1 MVSEEGCGYVSSALS
16 SNPLHMREL
25 DLTNND
31 LQDSGVKIIS
41 EGLKR
46 PNCQLQILRLSGC
59 MVSEEGCGYL
69 SSALSLNPSRLRELD
84 LSYNHPGESGVKLL
98 SDKLKD
104 SNCSLQILNVDH
116 CGEFRITAGLH
127 KYACDLTLD
136 PNTAHTRLI
145 LSDENRTVTCVS
157 KRQPYPD
164 HPERF
169 DDDVLQVLCGESL
182 TGRCYWEAEWSGYE
196 ADISVAYK
204 GISRKGEIEDCVF
217 GSNDKSWNLYC
228 SDNGFSVRH
237 NNKDTDIPV
246 VSSSSKTAGVYVDVS
261 AGTLSF
267 YSVSDTH
274 TLTHLHT
281 LNTTFTE
288 PLYAGFGVDYYS
300 SVSLCDIKQR
310 PERNN
315 SDTHTT
321 GFSQPKPSG
330 LDIHPLLNCQ
340 SCVHIADSDQW
351 LQIEPSACT
360 DEGGSKFRVSTD
372 PGRYECV
379 RTRMR
384 WVCDCVVTLQYR
396 TVDGLFLN
404 AELERLQCNRISP
417 VIDVTV
423 ISGKLEEVH
432 LPHYACL
439 GESDPSLKDAVK
451 VLTVKDEGI
460 TTEPVQ
466 LTRFHAK
473 IVQPSFS
480 LKTLIISWIMGWYE
494 HCDLLLY
501 MCSKDPLILHLY
513 IFPFDPCEKKKVEE
527 TEKSFSSCIIRYP
540 RPGRPFRM
548 NTPHILDVPGASTI
562 HPKEGIT
569 LTRETPPNYFR
580 VKTRLENDLQMTFI
594 REEDKEKVWDAIIE
608 KDDLIHPKRD
618 EPCLNSEEDKARH
631 FDKHW
636 SELIQGVTNVQIIA
650 DKLRQQELIHEE
662 QYSEITQSLTSQES
676 MRKIC
681 EIIRKHSD
689 TVKAEFIAVLQKEKL
704 YHF

>member
-1 MVSEEGCGYVSSALS
+1 MVKEEGCGYVCSALS
-16 SNPLHMREL
+16 SNSSHLREL
-25 DLTNND
+25 DLSNND

-46 PNCQLQILRLSGC
+46 PNCQQQILRLSGC
-59 MVSEEGCGYL
+59 MVTEEGCGYVC
-69 SSALSLNPSRLRELD
+69 SALSSNLSHLRELD
-84 LSYNHPGESGVKLL
+84 LSYNHPGESGIKLL

-104 SNCSLQILNVDH
+104 PNCSLQILNMDH

-136 PNTAHTRLI
+136 PNTAHTQLI
-145 LSDENRTVTCVS
+145 LSDGNRTVTCVS
-157 KRQPYPD
+157 EHQPYPD

-169 DDDVLQVLCGESL
+169 DGVYQVLCGESL
-182 TGRCYWEAEWSGYE
+182 TGRCYWEVECSRDAGL
-196 ADISVAYK
+196 SVTYK
-204 GISRKGEIEDCVF
+204 GVSRKGGRDCEF
-217 GSNDKSWNLYC
+217 AYSDKSWSMWC
-228 SDNGFSVRH
+228 SDIGFFVWH
-237 NNKDTDIPV
+237 NKNWTLIHAAR
-246 VSSSSKTAGVYVDVS
+246 SSSKRKGVYVDVS

-281 LNTTFTE
+281 FNTTFTE
-288 PLYAGFGVDYYS
+288 PLYAGFKVDPGS
-300 SVSLCDIKQR
+300 SVSLCDIKPR

-315 SDTHTT
+315 SDTHTARC
-321 GFSQPKPSG
+321 SELKPSG
-330 LDIHPLLNCQ
+330 LDIPPLLNCQ
-340 SCVHIADSDQW
+340 SCVHIADPDQW
-351 LQIEPSACT
+351 LQIEPPACT

-384 WVCDCVVTLQYR
+384 WVCDRVVTLQYR

-404 AELERLQCNRISP
+404 AELERLQCNRIGP

-439 GESDPSLKDAVK
+439 AESDPSLKDAVK
-451 VLTVKDEGI
+451 VLTIKDEGI

-473 IVQPSFS
+473 IAQPSFS
-480 LKTLIISWIMGWYE
+480 ITTLIISWIMRVEE

-501 MCSKDPLILHLY
+501 MRSKDPLILHLY
-513 IFPFDPCEKKKVEE
+513 FFPFDDRAKEKVEKN
-527 TEKSFSSCIIRYP
+527 EKRNDPIEHP
-540 RPGRPFRM
+540 RPDRPFRM
-548 NTPHILDVPGASTI
+548 KTPHKLAVPGATI
-562 HPKEGIT
+562 HPIEGIT
-569 LTRETPPNYFR
+569 LRRETDPNFFK
-580 VKTRLENDLQMTFI
+580 VKTRLENDLQMTLT
-594 REEDKEKVWDAIIE
+594 REEDQKTVWTATIE
-608 KDDLIHPKRD
+608 KDELDLIRPKRD
-618 EPCLNSEEDKARH
+618 EPRLNSVASKARY
-631 FDKHW
+631 FDSHW
-636 SELIQGVTNVQIIA
+636 ADIVQGVTNIQIIA
-650 DKLRQQELIHEE
+650 DKLCQQKLIHDE

-681 EIIRKHSD
+681 DIIRKHRD
-689 TVKAEFIAVLQKEKL
+689 PVKAEFISVLQEEKL

>member
-1 MVSEEGCGYVSSALS
+1 MFLFLC
-16 SNPLHMREL
+16 
-25 DLTNND
+25 
-31 LQDSGVKIIS
+31 
-41 EGLKR
+41 
-46 PNCQLQILRLSGC
+46 
-59 MVSEEGCGYL
+59 
-69 SSALSLNPSRLRELD
+69 
-84 LSYNHPGESGVKLL
+84 
-98 SDKLKD
+98 SD
-104 SNCSLQILNVDH
+104 
-116 CGEFRITAGLH
+116 
-127 KYACDLTLD
+127 ACDLTLD

-157 KRQPYPD
+157 EDQPYSD

-169 DDDVLQVLCGESL
+169 DEYEQVLCGESL
-182 TGRCYWEAEWSGYE
+182 TGRCYWEAEWSGDY
-196 ADISVAYK
+196 AGISVTYK
-204 GISRKGEIEDCVF
+204 GISRKGGIDCEF
-217 GSNDKSWNLYC
+217 GWNDKSWRLSCYN
-228 SDNGFSVRH
+228 NRFSVRH
-237 NNKDTDIPV
+237 NNNRTDIPD
-246 VSSSSKTAGVYVDVS
+246 VSSSSKRAGVYVDVS

-288 PLYAGFGVDYYS
+288 PLYAGFRVYSNS

-321 GFSQPKPSG
+321 GPSG
-330 LDIHPLLNCQ
+330 LVIHPLLNCQ

-404 AELERLQCNRISP
+404 AELERLQCNRIGP

-480 LKTLIISWIMGWYE
+480 LKTLIIKYIMRLYE

-501 MCSKDPLILHLY
+501 MRSKDPLILHLY
-513 IFPFDPCEKKKVEE
+513 FFPFDDRAKKNVEKK
-527 TEKSFSSCIIRYP
+527 EKRNDPIEHP
-540 RPGRPFRM
+540 RPDGPFRM
-548 NTPHILDVPGASTI
+548 KKLHILDVPGASTI
-562 HPKEGIT
+562 TPEKGIT
-569 LTRETPPNYFR
+569 LRRENHPNFFK
-580 VKTRLENDLQMTFI
+580 VNTSLENDLKMTLI
-594 REEDKEKVWDAIIE
+594 REEDQKPVWTTTIKKNE
-608 KDDLIHPKRD
+608 FDLIRPKRD
-618 EPCLNSEEDKARH
+618 EPRLNSDQIRPKRDEPRLNSEADKARY
-631 FDKHW
+631 FDNHW
-636 SELIQGVTNVQIIA
+636 PDLIQGVTNVQIIA
-650 DKLRQQELIHEE
+650 DKLCQQKLMHEE

-681 EIIRKHSD
+681 DIIRKHRD
-689 TVKAEFIAVLQKEKL
+689 HVKAEFISVLQKEKL
-704 YHF
+704 YLF

>member
-1 MVSEEGCGYVSSALS
+1 MFVFYS
-16 SNPLHMREL
+16 
-25 DLTNND
+25 
-31 LQDSGVKIIS
+31 
-41 EGLKR
+41 
-46 PNCQLQILRLSGC
+46 
-59 MVSEEGCGYL
+59 
-69 SSALSLNPSRLRELD
+69 
-84 LSYNHPGESGVKLL
+84 
-98 SDKLKD
+98 
-104 SNCSLQILNVDH
+104 VDH
-116 CGEFRITAGLH
+116 CGEFRMTAGLH

-145 LSDENRTVTCVS
+145 LSDENRTVTRVS
-157 KRQPYPD
+157 ERQSYPD

-169 DDDVLQVLCGESL
+169 DDVEQVLCGESL
-182 TGRCYWEAEWSGYE
+182 TGRCYWEAEWSRCAG
-196 ADISVAYK
+196 ISVTYK
-204 GISRKGEIEDCVF
+204 GISRKGGIDCEF
-217 GSNDKSWNLYC
+217 GFNDKSWSLHCYN
-228 SDNGFSVRH
+228 NGFSVRH
-237 NNKDTDIPV
+237 NKNYTVIPV
-246 VSSSSKTAGVYVDVS
+246 ASSSSKRAGVYVDVS

-288 PLYAGFGVDYYS
+288 PLYAGFGVYNS

-404 AELERLQCNRISP
+404 AELERLQCNRIGP

-480 LKTLIISWIMGWYE
+480 LKTLIISWIMGLYE

-501 MCSKDPLILHLY
+501 MRSKDPLILHLY
-513 IFPFDPCEKKKVEE
+513 FFPVDDHAKEKVEKK
-527 TEKSFSSCIIRYP
+527 EKSYDPIDYP
-540 RPGRPFRM
+540 RPGRPIRM
-548 NTPHILDVPGASTI
+548 NTPHTLDVPGASTI

-569 LTRETPPNYFR
+569 LTRETPPNFFR
-580 VKTRLENDLQMTFI
+580 VKTRLENDLQMTLI
-594 REEDKEKVWDAIIE
+594 REEDKEEVWDATFE

-618 EPCLNSEEDKARH
+618 EPRLNSDLIRPKRDEPCLNSEADKARY
-631 FDKHW
+631 FDNHW
-636 SELIQGVTNVQIIA
+636 PDLIQRVTNVQIIA
-650 DKLRQQELIHEE
+650 DKLCQQELIHEE

-681 EIIRKHSD
+681 DIIRKHRD
-689 TVKAEFIAVLQKEKL
+689 PVKAEFISVLQEEKL